1 MTTTFFDGNFNP
13 LTIKS
18 SVSLTFQ
25 RYHFSTFSRMEDKI
39 LFTHQLFA
47 GDPDEIC
54 TVPYTVDQSSIT
66 LDWEG
71 QPCKPL
77 WDGIYGSR
85 LYDVDFHGYQ
95 YFIEFSTIYD
105 SNLNYVHDLYSR
117 QSYFNKENAIITRLY
132 DDYDGIYRARVYYV
146 VENVAIWFPIV
157 MSLVGLVAL
166 ALIIVGACY
175 VRGKYHE
182 QKGKRRKDVH

>member
-1 MTTTFFDGNFNP
+1 MSFGFDQKNYIFGKFNRNSFADMTTTFFDGNFNP

-71 QPCKPL
+71 
-77 WDGIYGSR
+77 
-85 LYDVDFHGYQ
+85 
-95 YFIEFSTIYD
+95 
-105 SNLNYVHDLYSR
+105 
-117 QSYFNKENAIITRLY
+117 
-132 DDYDGIYRARVYYV
+132 
-146 VENVAIWFPIV
+146 
-157 MSLVGLVAL
+157 
-166 ALIIVGACY
+166 
-175 VRGKYHE
+175 
-182 QKGKRRKDVH
+182 